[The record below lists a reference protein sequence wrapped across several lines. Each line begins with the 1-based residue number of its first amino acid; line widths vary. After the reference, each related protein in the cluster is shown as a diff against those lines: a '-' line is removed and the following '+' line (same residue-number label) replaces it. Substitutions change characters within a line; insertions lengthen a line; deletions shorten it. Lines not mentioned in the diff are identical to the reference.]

1 MSATFMEWEVKIVK
15 NILMSDVKRVLSVYC
30 LHGVLDM
37 PVVFMNKL
45 EWQFILKTVIKR
57 IYIEQL
63 TCPSCH
69 LIMFDHQDI
78 F

>member
-15 NILMSDVKRVLSVYC
+15 NMLMSDVKRVLSVYC

-45 EWQFILKTVIKR
+45 EWQFILKTVI
-57 IYIEQL
+57 
-63 TCPSCH
+63 
-69 LIMFDHQDI
+69 
-78 F
+78 